1 MKAYKKFACDM
12 KNEAESE
19 EELEERDLTLE
30 QAEEEYFDDE
40 DDKEN

>member
-19 EELEERDLTLE
+19 EE
-30 QAEEEYFDDE
+30 YFQDDE
-40 DDKEN
+40 EKED